1 MVFKFA
7 IIVGIIC
14 AIISLKKRFYS
25 MWPMLFNVLVSIY
38 LAVMLTP
45 FLVDLIPEISSLAVR
60 ARYYAA
66 TMVII
71 ALLVFLIL
79 QVVAIKVFTSEVTIS
94 FPSMFDGIGSAVL
107 GFLAGYITVAF
118 IFFVVSIM
126 PLAKKPF
133 MKKIVKA
140 KTFELA
146 TVDSITRACDLVA
159 LASLHHDNNVSEV
172 ISQLNIFKTEPELKI
187 EVKPPP
193 KSIQSD
199 ERFDNPDK
207 IEKY

>member
-1 MVFKFA
+1 MVFETA
-7 IIVGIIC
+7 IIVGVVC
-14 AIISLKKRFYS
+14 AFVSLRKRFYS
-25 MWPMLFNVLVSIY
+25 MWPVLFNVLVSVY

-45 FLVDLIPEISSLAVR
+45 FLVDLIPEVSSLAVR

-94 FPSMFDGIGSAVL
+94 FPSMFDGIGSVVL

-118 IFFVVSIM
+118 VFFVVSIM
-126 PLAKKPF
+126 PLAQKPF

-146 TVDSITRACDLVA
+146 TVDSITRACDIVA
-159 LASLHHDNNVSEV
+159 LVSLHHDNNVSEV
-172 ISQLNIFKTEPELKI
+172 ISQLNILKTEPELKI

-199 ERFDNPDK
+199 KRFDNPDS
-207 IEKY
+207 IEKN